1 MTLLKESI
9 GKHIFF
15 DNLMICNN
23 DNWTD
28 YGLRSIILPP
38 PPMSKT
44 SNNNPK
50 VLNKIIDNNEH
61 KCNGRPK
68 PNCPLNGQCLTQFLT
83 YKVTS
88 GTSNNRFDY

>member
-1 MTLLKESI
+1 MAQSKLWKQIQVSCSQGCQEAHPKNN
-9 GKHIFF
+9 KHGEIF
-15 DNLMICNN
+15 N
-23 DNWTD
+23 T
-28 YGLRSIILPP
+28 
-38 PPMSKT
+38 PMAKT

-50 VLNKIIDNNEH
+50 VLSKIIDNNDH